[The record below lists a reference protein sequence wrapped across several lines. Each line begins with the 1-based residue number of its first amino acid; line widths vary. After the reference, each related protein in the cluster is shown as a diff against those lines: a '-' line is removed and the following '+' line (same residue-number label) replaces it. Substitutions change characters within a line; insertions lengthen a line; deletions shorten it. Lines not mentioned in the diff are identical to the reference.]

1 MGWVP
6 SIPIYLWPNSFLG
19 CNYYGTCFFIFWGFQ
34 LSTQNVESLWNRVC
48 DSLSVES
55 LWNRVCD
62 SLSFWVESWKYPKS
76 VFFNEDPS
84 NGLQIVL
91 AVWRMIKANKNPILK
106 ISPQNFCKTCSA
118 WNEKTWTSAGGSYL
132 KNRILEHFNQLR
144 FKAKQIHLTWQYF
157 CEMHLGEA
165 YENLFNNRNNK
176 MIRFFCL
183 VVSYQREKN
192 VFCVVF
198 FSYGVIF
205 HNIKRRVWF
214 KIV

>member
-1 MGWVP
+1 MIAFHFE
-6 SIPIYLWPNSFLG
+6 SK
-19 CNYYGTCFFIFWGFQ
+19 
-34 LSTQNVESLWNRVC
+34 VENIRNL
-48 DSLSVES
+48 
-55 LWNRVCD
+55 
-62 SLSFWVESWKYPKS
+62 F
-76 VFFNEDPS
+76 FFNEDPS